1 MKGGAWDLFSDEGG
15 GGSADGGRRDAEP
28 GLHFPRP
35 LGERKETLVPVVI
48 RFPPGAIPE
57 HLVSAPGLPKVSRV
71 GTAWFTSSWPVQ
83 YVLCPHPDLPAG
95 LHYALYGSSA
105 GDLTETCSLAATTR
119 DLLALPLSK
128 RVPFQHLGART
139 APGPACTGGLEA
151 TDWLKPLS
159 RTRVLLC
166 AGSGVAKPGERGVT
180 GRPLQGPAGPR
191 PDSQF
196 QSTGLT
202 SGSGLSPRPRVCP
215 ALLFALRGG

>member
-1 MKGGAWDLFSDEGG
+1 MSSVHTRTSPRAFTMPFMEAQVGWARPSRRKM
-15 GGSADGGRRDAEP
+15 GSIQVCKEPDG
-28 GLHFPRP
+28 
-35 LGERKETLVPVVI
+35 
-48 RFPPGAIPE
+48 
-57 HLVSAPGLPKVSRV
+57 
-71 GTAWFTSSWPVQ
+71 
-83 YVLCPHPDLPAG
+83 YVLRLPS
-95 LHYALYGSSA
+95 LA